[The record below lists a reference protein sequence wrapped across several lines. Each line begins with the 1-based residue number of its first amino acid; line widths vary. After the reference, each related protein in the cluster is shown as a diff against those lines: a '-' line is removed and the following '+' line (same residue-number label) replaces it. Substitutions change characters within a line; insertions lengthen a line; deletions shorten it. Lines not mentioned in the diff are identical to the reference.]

1 MPLLQP
7 TASMTAPVSLVTGVA
22 GFIGSHVAD
31 ELLAMGHTVVGLDD
45 LSGGY
50 AHNVPV
56 GVDFHQGSIADPVL
70 VSRLFEQYRFDYVY
84 HLAAYAA
91 EGLSPFIRR
100 FNYTNNLLGTATL
113 VNAAVN
119 VGTVKC
125 FVFTSSMAVYGS
137 NQVPMREDMT
147 PMPEDPYGVAKF
159 AAEMDVRQAKE
170 MFGMDFVIFRPHNV
184 YGERQNLGD
193 RYRNVIGIFLNKMR
207 EGEPMT
213 VYGDGLQTRAFSYIT
228 DVAPIIAHSVER
240 PEVYGQTVNVGADQ
254 PYTILEMAE
263 AVSRAMGKTPD
274 IVHLEARKEVKH
286 AWTDHAVLN
295 RYFGD
300 LRQGVTLEEGL
311 DKMVRWARS
320 AGPFQRSLFEG
331 IEISRGLYSFWQDAI
346 RTPEADALTAG
357 APAPDRAPVPTPRP
371 RPIVAA

>member
-1 MPLLQP
+1 MN
-7 TASMTAPVSLVTGVA
+7 TT
-22 GFIGSHVAD
+22 
-31 ELLAMGHTVVGLDD
+31 
-45 LSGGY
+45 
-50 AHNVPV
+50 
-56 GVDFHQGSIADPVL
+56 IAT
-70 VSRLFEQYRFDYVY
+70 F
-84 HLAAYAA
+84 
-91 EGLSPFIRR
+91 
-100 FNYTNNLLGTATL
+100 
-113 VNAAVN
+113 
-119 VGTVKC
+119 K
-125 FVFTSSMAVYGS
+125 
-137 NQVPMREDMT
+137 
-147 PMPEDPYGVAKF
+147 
-159 AAEMDVRQAKE
+159 
-170 MFGMDFVIFRPHNV
+170 
-184 YGERQNLGD
+184 
-193 RYRNVIGIFLNKMR
+193 
-207 EGEPMT
+207 
-213 VYGDGLQTRAFSYIT
+213 
-228 DVAPIIAHSVER
+228 
-240 PEVYGQTVNVGADQ
+240 
-254 PYTILEMAE
+254 EMAE